1 MPKVEPKKVKFMR
14 NDLDKMEQK
23 EYQRKKEIAKK
34 SKLPKGIFENV
45 SGKDSR
51 LKSSSQMHSDMK
63 HKLELYESKSKSK
76 SKKK

>member
-1 MPKVEPKKVKFMR
+1 MPVKKDSKKTKFMR

-34 SKLPKGIFENV
+34 SKLPKGIFENKGG
-45 SGKDSR
+45 SDSK

-63 HKLELYESKSKSK
+63 HKLELYESKK

>member
-1 MPKVEPKKVKFMR
+1 MLKVEPKKVKFMR

-34 SKLPKGIFENV
+34 SKLPTNIFD
-45 SGKDSR
+45 K
-51 LKSSSQMHSDMK
+51 
-63 HKLELYESKSKSK
+63 K